1 MFQWINDGLFAVLSW
16 IQSWAGSWAIAII
29 IFTIMVRTALTP
41 LDIKSR
47 ASMRKTQ
54 KLQPQLAA
62 LPLLE
67 PGGQIILETRAE
79 NRYPE
84 LEAWG
89 LVLKREKVY
98 KNNKHIFMMRR
109 EDIHGG

>member
-54 KLQPQLAA
+54 KLQPQL
-62 LPLLE
+62 PTQLLI
-67 PGGQIILETRAE
+67 QARM
-79 NRYPE
+79 
-84 LEAWG
+84 
-89 LVLKREKVY
+89 LKRKSFIQCYSLLKVVQVSS
-98 KNNKHIFMMRR
+98 
-109 EDIHGG
+109 GTGS